1 MDTRYTW
8 LRDMEEVWGH
18 YIIHVSLSCLST
30 VTLLV
35 RAAPEPQ
42 VAAAATVLM
51 AADIQYIPIE
61 DMQQL
66 PMRAVYNVL
75 THEAPE
81 ILNFRDIL
89 KS

>member
-1 MDTRYTW
+1 
-8 LRDMEEVWGH
+8 
-18 YIIHVSLSCLST
+18 
-30 VTLLV
+30 
-35 RAAPEPQ
+35 
-42 VAAAATVLM
+42 M